1 MYKVIWSLFV
11 NRLYVIRLVEE
22 VGHISYVVDS
32 GRESSRIQIKDM
44 SYERLFFGQGQIMLG
59 FTFFGL
65 RDTVLHSITEDG
77 LRDVVR
83 LYNTSDRYFLI
94 CTDSLDNK
102 TNPDFLRLR
111 VYRTVV
117 L

>member
-1 MYKVIWSLFV
+1 MTCLA
-11 NRLYVIRLVEE
+11 EE
-22 VGHISYVVDS
+22 VGHISYVVDP
-32 GRESSRIQIKDM
+32 GRESSRIQVEDM

-65 RDTVLHSITEDG
+65 RGTALHSIAEGG

-83 LYNTSDRYFLI
+83 LCNTSDRHFLV
-94 CTDSLDNK
+94 CTDSLDSK
-102 TNPDFLRLR
+102 ANPGFLGLR
-111 VYRTVV
+111 VHRVVV